1 MNLQTEFRYHVAV
14 RVPTK
19 EAFAVHVHPN
29 GAAHHP
35 HFVVESCPFANG
47 FLTRK
52 HISFESAQRRAEGT
66 PEGPP
71 NFAFANGATLA
82 LSLTQ
87 FSSCLTDLTFLILL
101 QRRLFF
107 DSVISFLRKTQ
118 LRFQARGST
127 GPWKTG
133 LILLKR
139 HFCYKLPHDQRDDA
153 DKRAQ
158 NVGTGCLQ
166 AVPDTRSS

>member
-1 MNLQTEFRYHVAV
+1 MNTQTEFRYHVAL

-19 EAFAVHVHPN
+19 EAFAVLVHPN

-52 HISFESAQRRAEGT
+52 QISFESAQRRAEGK

-87 FSSCLTDLTFLILL
+87 LFSCLTDLTFLIFL
-101 QRRLFF
+101 QRRLCF
-107 DSVISFLRKTQ
+107 DSAILFPRETQ
-118 LRFQARGST
+118 FRFQARGST

-139 HFCYKLPHDQRDDA
+139 PFC
-153 DKRAQ
+153 
-158 NVGTGCLQ
+158 
-166 AVPDTRSS
+166 